1 MLLLEYNTTGV
12 LCKDLLYGKRNC
24 LHDIFPEVN
33 LDIALVEPVMA
44 DELALAVADFD
55 TREAIGL
62 ATLKLLDV
70 LLVVVADIFT
80 KGGLL
85 VESRLLPLRA
95 VCVSGVVGAL
105 VPCLQDG
112 HSVLVVLYNH
122 EASVGVGA
130 VEAIRVVLRLL
141 LAPGIFSHD
150 EGVVRLDIPV
160 VEHPL
165 DGNV

>member
-1 MLLLEYNTTGV
+1 M
-12 LCKDLLYGKRNC
+12 
-24 LHDIFPEVN
+24 HDVFPEVD

-44 DELALAVADFD
+44 DELALAVADFN

-80 KGGLL
+80 EGGLL

-105 VPCLQDG
+105 VSCL
-112 HSVLVVLYNH
+112 
-122 EASVGVGA
+122 
-130 VEAIRVVLRLL
+130 
-141 LAPGIFSHD
+141 
-150 EGVVRLDIPV
+150 
-160 VEHPL
+160 
-165 DGNV
+165 